1 MLSPGRT
8 LLHNKIKDW
17 SVNMEQRIIKNEK
30 ESLIIK
36 SGKGSL
42 LGVTRV
48 TIIGNTTQEMTQK
61 LNLFF
66 AQNYGL
72 IESNT
77 NAQITI
83 ALLGSGN
90 TMENRNR
97 VEEMRA
103 EINEILPKINIKAT
117 SVKVEAV

>member
-1 MLSPGRT
+1 
-8 LLHNKIKDW
+8 
-17 SVNMEQRIIKNEK
+17 MEQRTIKNGK
-30 ESLIIK
+30 ESLIVK

-48 TIIGNTTQEMTQK
+48 MIIGNTTQEMTQK

-77 NAQITI
+77 NAQMTI

-97 VEEMRA
+97 VDEMRV
-103 EINEILPKINIKAT
+103 EIEEILPKINIQAT